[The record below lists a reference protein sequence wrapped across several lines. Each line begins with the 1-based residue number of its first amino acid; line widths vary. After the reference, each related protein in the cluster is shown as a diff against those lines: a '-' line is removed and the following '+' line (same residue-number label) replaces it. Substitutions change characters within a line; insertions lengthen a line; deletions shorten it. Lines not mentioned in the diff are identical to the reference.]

1 MSHEPNASP
10 RSPYSGEIRRP
21 PLDPDVA
28 HAVATRSDIVT
39 TMSHDQVPALR
50 ALAVVHTDAAL
61 TLDGLFELSRH
72 QAPGPDGNTL
82 DLIVL
87 RPRNVLPV
95 PVIYHV
101 HGGGMVLGAAADV
114 LPALAPL
121 AARVGAAI
129 VAVEYRLAPE
139 NRYPAAVEDVYAGL
153 EWVATNAAE
162 LGLDPTRIIIDGVSA
177 GGGLAAATALLA
189 RDRQGP
195 RLLGQ
200 MLICPMLDD
209 RNDSASGHQMV
220 GSGAWDR
227 TANATGWAAYLGDLP
242 REDVPIYASPGRATD
257 LSGLPPTYIDVG
269 SAETFRDEDVAYA
282 AQIWAAG
289 GDAELHVWP
298 GGVHGFDAL
307 VPDALLSRDARDARA
322 RWLERVLRA

>member
-1 MSHEPNASP
+1 MPHEPQGSAHPSP
-10 RSPYSGEIRRP
+10 HGGRRRP

-39 TMSHDQVPALR
+39 TLTHEEVPALR
-50 ALAVVHTDAAL
+50 AMAIVHADEDL
-61 TLDGLFELSRH
+61 TLNGVLDLSRH
-72 QAPGPDGNTL
+72 RAPGPDGNEL
-82 DLIVL
+82 ELIVL
-87 RPRNVLPV
+87 RPRGVSAP

-101 HGGGMVLGAAADV
+101 HGGGMVVGTATDV

-153 EWVATNAAE
+153 VWVSAHARD
-162 LGLDPTRIIIDGVSA
+162 LGLDPSRIVIDGVSA
-177 GGGLAAATALLA
+177 GGGLAAATALLS

-195 RLLGQ
+195 KLIGQ

-209 RNDSASGHQMV
+209 RNDSASGHQMA

-227 TANATGWAAYLGDLP
+227 TANATGWAAYLGDIP
-242 REDVPIYASPGRATD
+242 RDEVPIYASPGRATD
-257 LSGLPPTYIDVG
+257 LSGLPPTFIDVG

-282 AQIWAAG
+282 ARIWAAG

-307 VPDALLSRDARDARA
+307 VPDAPLSRDARDARA
-322 RWLERVLRA
+322 RWLERLLRA

>member
-1 MSHEPNASP
+1 
-10 RSPYSGEIRRP
+10 
-21 PLDPDVA
+21 
-28 HAVATRSDIVT
+28 
-39 TMSHDQVPALR
+39 
-50 ALAVVHTDAAL
+50 
-61 TLDGLFELSRH
+61 
-72 QAPGPDGNTL
+72 
-82 DLIVL
+82 
-87 RPRNVLPV
+87 
-95 PVIYHV
+95 
-101 HGGGMVLGAAADV
+101 MVLGAATDV

-153 EWVATNAAE
+153 EWLAANAAT

-177 GGGLAAATALLA
+177 GGGLAAATALLS

-195 RLLGQ
+195 DLLGQ

-209 RNDSASGHQMV
+209 RNDSASGHQMA

-282 AQIWAAG
+282 ARIWAAG

-307 VPDALLSRDARDARA
+307 APDAPLSRDARDARA

>member
-1 MSHEPNASP
+1 MSHAPNGSRPSSP
-10 RSPYSGEIRRP
+10 GEIRRP
-21 PLDPDVA
+21 PLDRDIA

-39 TMSHDQVPALR
+39 TMSHEEVPALR
-50 ALAVVHTDAAL
+50 ALAVVHTEAAL
-61 TLDGLFELSRH
+61 TLDGLFDLSRH
-72 QAPGPDGNTL
+72 QAPGPEGNEL
-82 DLIVL
+82 ELIVL
-87 RPRNVLPV
+87 RQRNAVSA

-101 HGGGMVLGAAADV
+101 HGGGMVLGAATDV

-139 NRYPAAVEDVYAGL
+139 NRYPAAVDDVYAGL
-153 EWVATNAAE
+153 EWLAANAAT

-177 GGGLAAATALLA
+177 GGGLAAATALLS

-195 RLLGQ
+195 DLLGQ

-209 RNDSASGHQMV
+209 RNDSASGHQMA

-282 AQIWAAG
+282 ARIWAAG

-307 VPDALLSRDARDARA
+307 APDALLSRDARDARA